1 MNRAYCYAFSAYEDN
16 DKYIFNA
23 WCVLKDG
30 ENSSKEVD
38 IQNIEITE
46 TEFSEFARLNEKY
59 GFADYTKKK
68 NNKKYNIS
76 DETTN
81 SFKVCFGGETLTL
94 KTDNECYDA
103 VYDYFITLTTKYL
116 GNH

>member
-1 MNRAYCYAFSAYEDN
+1 M
-16 DKYIFNA
+16 
-23 WCVLKDG
+23 LKDG

-38 IQNIEITE
+38 IQNIEITA

-59 GFADYTKKK
+59 GFADYIKRN
-68 NNKKYNIS
+68 NNKKYIIS

-81 SFKVCFGGETLTL
+81 SFKVCFGGEALTL
-94 KTDNECYDA
+94 KTDNECYNA

-116 GNH
+116 V